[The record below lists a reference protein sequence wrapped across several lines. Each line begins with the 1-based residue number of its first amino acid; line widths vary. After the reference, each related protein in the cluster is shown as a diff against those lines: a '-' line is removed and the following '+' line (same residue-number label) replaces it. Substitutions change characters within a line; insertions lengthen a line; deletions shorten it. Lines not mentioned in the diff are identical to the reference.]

1 MGAGGAGACAG
12 AAWKE
17 EGSLASGWTH
27 GLQTPSWSFLCSPEE
42 GWGGPAFHDN
52 FAHVLLAATLAS
64 AGKAAC
70 LLLAMPGKA

>member
-12 AAWKE
+12 AVWKE

-27 GLQTPSWSFLCSPEE
+27 GPQTPSGPLRAPRKRNV
-42 GWGGPAFHDN
+42 GPAFHEND
-52 FAHVLLAATLAS
+52 AHVLLAAALAS